1 MKEVRNTLGKKVI
14 STADIE
20 ENMKKSEVV
29 KHKLKIKFKVV
40 ETIILAAISS
50 VLLYIQFA
58 SDTGIVYLTR
68 TNEFEGAYTYVDY
81 DGIAQYIYPVD
92 NWITLFKSTLAYRF
106 SYKFESLT
114 PVMLVLLAIVIL
126 ATLINVQIY
135 KRELKKI
142 NVVGE

>member
-1 MKEVRNTLGKKVI
+1 MKEAGNTLGKKVI
-14 STADIE
+14 STTDIE
-20 ENMKKSEVV
+20 ENLKKAEVV
-29 KHKLKIKFKVV
+29 KRKLKIKFKVV
-40 ETIILAAISS
+40 EAVILVAISS

-81 DGIAQYIYPVD
+81 DGIAQYVYPID
-92 NWITLFKSTLAYRF
+92 NWITWFKSTLAYRF